1 MVDVLERVREETSI
15 DLSNALLVVDQ
26 LAPEFGKRI
35 DNALES
41 LGDGIDIAQRIFSA
55 YKIMSAANLSP
66 LAVYQLAYG
75 AVTSAIQKLNQAAA
89 DTARENVTR
98 REATRNGFIAA
109 YYPIGAW
116 SRVFSAKRAPTPAA
130 LDLVRG
136 IGQEPADHLSQYDPR
151 ELVWHRSRVARR
163 QVLWPTWACWPY
175 DEPGRTPESW
185 QNGVDFSVF
194 KVTQGG
200 KLVNDGTLLGGFD
213 EDGKFLEQ
221 PPSTGPIPAEY
232 VDKYWGANGLDVQ
245 ADTPGRHFDW
255 PAIDASVFV
264 TGCAPVPDYH
274 WLLSLGTWPYT
285 SWNGIAGGTFE
296 RPRQDIC
303 VAAMSIAAAIHSP
316 SPWHAMIRSE
326 DVVTAY
332 RHFLKA
338 TGLRS
343 LPMLPDQQV
352 DSPGVFLSNDELLP
366 VSNVGM
372 PLPLAG
378 TPFAW
383 PMVAAIEKSFRSF
396 FRLRRALIFQ
406 FDLAGNEF
414 KAAAAKSPDATLR
427 NIAAGKPAP
436 TYTTWDPRDPLGDG
450 WIKSGTRPSL
460 GGGSKVT
467 GGGQGGGGLGGTGLV
482 GPGGLKGSSQ
492 TSGGAAAALG
502 AAVVAGGGLA
512 YWFARRRRR
521 GGRQPWP

>member
-1 MVDVLERVREETSI
+1 MADIVERVREETSI
-15 DLSNALLVVDQ
+15 DLSNALLIVDQ

-35 DNALES
+35 DNALEKLS
-41 LGDGIDIAQRIFSA
+41 DGIDIAQRIFSA
-55 YKIMSAANLSP
+55 FKVMSAANLSP

-75 AVTSAIQKLNQAAA
+75 AVMSAIQKLNEAAA
-89 DTARENVTR
+89 KTAQENVAR

-116 SRVFSAKRAPTPAA
+116 SRVFSAKRAPTPAN
-130 LDLVRG
+130 LDLIRG
-136 IGQEPADHLSQYDPR
+136 IGQDPAEHLSQYDPR
-151 ELVWHRSRVARR
+151 ELVWHMSRVANR
-163 QVLWPTWACWPY
+163 QVLRPTWNCWPY

-185 QNGVDFSVF
+185 ENGVDFSVF
-194 KVTQGG
+194 KVTEGG

-213 EDGKFLEQ
+213 EDGNFLEQ
-221 PPSTGPIPAEY
+221 PPATGPIPDEY
-232 VDKYWGANGLDVQ
+232 VDKYWGQRNLDVKPDK
-245 ADTPGRHFDW
+245 AGRHFDW
-255 PAIDASVFV
+255 PAIDAAVLAQ
-264 TGCAPVPDYH
+264 GYAPVPDYH

-296 RPRQDIC
+296 HPRQDIC

-316 SPWHAMIRSE
+316 TPWHAMIRFE
-326 DVVTAY
+326 DVAVAY
-332 RHFLKA
+332 RHFLRA

-343 LPMLPDQQV
+343 LPLLPDHQV
-352 DSPGVFLSNDELLP
+352 DSPGVFLDNNTMLP

-372 PLPLAG
+372 PLPLPG

-383 PMVAAIEKSFRSF
+383 PMAADIERSFRSF

-427 NIAAGKPAP
+427 GIAAGKPAP
-436 TYTTWDPRDPLGDG
+436 AYTAWDPRDPLGDG
-450 WIKSGTRPSL
+450 WITAGTRPSL
-460 GGGSKVT
+460 GGGSKVA
-467 GGGQGGGGLGGTGLV
+467 GSGQGGGLAGGGLM
-482 GPGGLKGSSQ
+482 GPGGLKGSGQ
-492 TSGGAAAALG
+492 AGGGAAAALG

-521 GGRQPWP
+521 GGGQPWPS